1 MDRFDRLVVSSFAAF
16 SMSVAFGTE
25 VVYRNDFAQRT
36 SSQPVPTEAW
46 SIKSYAVPASLCY
59 SYSRT
64 GNYSEDLPYGR
75 VDRVQDGWVR
85 LWGPDAD
92 CDLVNFWARDPGSG
106 NPVAAFSN
114 GSGARTK
121 AKKAFVVHPLGNE
134 FSDGVLRVT
143 VDVRPP
149 DEWLSS
155 SHLRIV
161 PVFRDKLVASK
172 DSFGAPYALAF
183 GIQNDGT
190 KSEPALNL
198 SVFGR
203 TSETDTTAK
212 SNTAKSAKVG
222 EGDGEIRPGHWYRL
236 VAEMDLDESAYNFVV
251 FDMGTEQPT
260 LATPTPDLS
269 QHFGAYFVSG
279 EDPLTHETKGKKWM
293 YRSVTAETGPVC
305 GLGFRMEGAA
315 AYAIDTDNKF
325 VAANAPQIDNVKVEW
340 KKPGTSDFAS
350 CYENDFA
357 VCRRRTLCGSS
368 TSFVYAAT
376 LAEPEAESFSYPTGV
391 AKDDNAVLVQ
401 PALCRAKAVD
411 TAVPG
416 RDGWIVTSFNTTD
429 TGVTTPVNALV
440 SSGESGGSVLA
451 FVKPTNGTGD
461 AAYTRMA
468 QAIGKT
474 FASGT
479 VVVRADFKTTS
490 KWNGNSRTQ
499 SICLGP
505 DGLATKDQTT
515 GARFGV
521 AAPSND
527 KDADR
532 DLVCPYISGR
542 DPNKDTTKP
551 LKMNTWYRAEAV
563 IDLAAKKYVYSLY
576 EMGATAPSYTD
587 PTSAEPVA
595 TYDNLTYAADN
606 LSMIGL
612 AAYGFGK
619 TYNSGE
625 AFDNFRVYERVNGE
639 EKLVYSNTF
648 TVRRRYGVA
657 AANSVALIGDELNV
671 PNGGVDNWLRR
682 GAGTKTDGKNKIFG
696 GAFTVRDVDGNPA
709 VAFDD
714 EKDTAYAMHQFG
726 RAVKRG
732 KLKVAVDMRPPLRC
746 TADHVG
752 RLTVGGAE
760 FARGEVGVLTGAN
773 GVTLRQF
780 TDAFAGQFGFAK
792 GATAPDE
799 LGFVSAVRLAYNDGT
814 EKYLGE
820 DLVKAAR
827 NNWYRFVAS
836 FDLDKKTWM
845 LSVYDQG
852 TDRPTLE
859 TANGKLMA
867 TEKDIAFKSA
877 DSEGLSAFTLS
888 AKGSSGYRYLE
899 GDTGGL
905 LIDNVSVTREP
916 VGLAIIL
923 R

>member
-1 MDRFDRLVVSSFAAF
+1 MKKRYLPLPLIALASPAVFGGEMVYQNDF
-16 SMSVAFGTE
+16 SM
-25 VVYRNDFAQRT
+25 RT
-36 SSQPVPTEAW
+36 SSQPILSDAW
-46 SIKSYAVPASLCY
+46 SVKKYAVPASLAY
-59 SYSRT
+59 SYSRSS
-64 GNYSEDLPYGR
+64 GYSVDLPYGR

-114 GSGARTK
+114 GSGVRTL
-121 AKKAFVVHPLGNE
+121 AKKAFVVHPLGNA

-149 DEWLSS
+149 DEWRSS

-183 GIQNDGT
+183 GIQNEGT
-190 KSEPALNL
+190 KSEPALNI

-222 EGDGEIRPGHWYRL
+222 EGDGEIKPGHWYRL
-236 VAEMDLDESAYNFVV
+236 VAELDLDESSYNFVA

-279 EDPLTHETKGKKWM
+279 EDPLTHEMKSKKWM

-340 KKPGTSDFAS
+340 KKPGTTDFAS

-357 VCRRRTLCGSS
+357 VCRRRTLSGSS
-368 TSFVYAAT
+368 TSFDYAAT

-401 PALCRAKAVD
+401 PTLCRAKASD

-416 RDGWIVTSFNTTD
+416 RDGWIVTNFNTTD

-468 QAIGKT
+468 QPIGKT
-474 FASGT
+474 FTSGT

-490 KWNGNSRTQ
+490 KWNGNTRTQ

-505 DGLATKDQTT
+505 DGLATKEQTT

-521 AAPSND
+521 AAPSNTET
-527 KDADR
+527 DR
-532 DLVCPYISGR
+532 DQVCPYISGR

-587 PTSAEPVA
+587 PTPAEAVA
-595 TYDNLTYAADN
+595 TYDGLTYSADN

-619 TYNSGE
+619 TYNAGE
-625 AFDNFRVYERVNGE
+625 AFDNFRVYERVDGE

-657 AANSVALIGDELNV
+657 AARSVSLIGDELNV

-682 GAGTKTDGKNKIFG
+682 GAGTKTDGKNAIFG
-696 GAFTVRDVDGNPA
+696 GSFTIRDVDGNPA

-714 EKDTAYAMHQFG
+714 EKDSAYAMHQFG
-726 RAVKRG
+726 RTVKRG
-732 KLKVAVDMRPPLRC
+732 KMTVTVDMRPPLRC
-746 TADHVG
+746 TADQVG

-760 FARGEVGVLTGAN
+760 FAQGEVAVLEGAN
-773 GVTLRQF
+773 GVTLRRF
-780 TDAFAGQFGFAK
+780 TEAFAGQFGFAK
-792 GATAPDE
+792 GAAAADE
-799 LGFVSAVRLAYNDGT
+799 IGYVYAFRLVYNDGAD
-814 EKYLGE
+814 KYLSD
-820 DLVKAAR
+820 DLTKDAR
-827 NNWYRFVAS
+827 KNWYRFVAK
-836 FDLDKKTWM
+836 FDLDRKTWA

-852 TDRPTLE
+852 TDRPLVGTP
-859 TANGKLMA
+859 NGDLIV
-867 TEKDIAFKSA
+867 TQKDIAFKSI
-877 DSEGLSAFTLS
+877 DPEGLSAFTLS
-888 AKGSSGYRYLE
+888 AKGTSGYWYLD

-916 VGLAIIL
+916 AGLAIIV